1 MNCDHIWFSGH
12 AVKRM
17 FDRSIRHDEVTEVV
31 RLGEVIADY
40 PDDEPF
46 PSCLMSGFVHGRPL
60 HVVVAMKLDPNHVIL
75 LQLMILTPIF
85 GKKTLGRGEPNDKPA
100 MSIM

>member
-1 MNCDHIWFSGH
+1 MNCDHIWLSGH

-17 FDRSIRHDEVTEVV
+17 FDRSIRHDEVTQVV

-60 HVVVAMKLDPNHVIL
+60 HVVVAIEAGSASCYIITAYDPDPDL
-75 LQLMILTPIF
+75 WEEDFRARRT
-85 GKKTLGRGEPNDKPA
+85 K
-100 MSIM
+100 

>member
-40 PDDEPF
+40 PDDEPS

-60 HVVVAMKLDPNHVIL
+60 HVVVAIEAGSESCYIIAAYDPDPDL
-75 LQLMILTPIF
+75 WEEDF
-85 GKKTLGRGEPNDKPA
+85 RARRAK
-100 MSIM
+100 

>member
-1 MNCDHIWFSGH
+1 MNCNQIWFSGH

-40 PDDEPF
+40 LDDEPF

-60 HVVVAMKLDPNHVIL
+60 HVVVAIEAGSESCYIITAYDPDAVL
-75 LQLMILTPIF
+75 WEEDF
-85 GKKTLGRGEPNDKPA
+85 RARRAK
-100 MSIM
+100 

>member
-1 MNCDHIWFSGH
+1 
-12 AVKRM
+12 M

-46 PSCLMSGFVHGRPL
+46 PSCLMLGLVYGRPL
-60 HVVVAMKLDPNHVIL
+60 HVVVAIGAESESCYIITAYDPDPDL
-75 LQLMILTPIF
+75 WEEDFRTRR
-85 GKKTLGRGEPNDKPA
+85 T
-100 MSIM
+100 S

>member
-1 MNCDHIWFSGH
+1 
-12 AVKRM
+12 M

-40 PDDEPF
+40 PDDEPL

-60 HVVVAMKLDPNHVIL
+60 HVVVAIEAGSASCYIITAYDPDPDL
-75 LQLMILTPIF
+75 WEEDF
-85 GKKTLGRGEPNDKPA
+85 RARRAK
-100 MSIM
+100 